1 MTLEALTS
9 SQPLSQRLRQDT
21 ARQHERMHAL
31 MARADP
37 FANREAYARFVGV
50 QYLFQRDLEPMQ
62 GEPAMQATVP
72 GLPARARAEAAR
84 ADLQDLGVAEPEAP
98 PPFARPGMPQ
108 ALGWLYV
115 SEGSTLGA
123 AFLLKEVQQK
133 LGLDA
138 TFGARHLAAHPEGR
152 AVAWKRFITALDAA
166 DLSPAGQDA
175 VVAGAHAAFAR
186 FELLLQRQFRGLLV
200 A

>member
-1 MTLEALTS
+1 MTPEAQTS
-9 SQPLSQRLRQDT
+9 SQPLSLRLRQDT
-21 ARQHERMHAL
+21 ARQHERMHVL
-31 MARADP
+31 MARAEP
-37 FANREAYARFVGV
+37 FANRKAYARFVGV

-62 GEPAMQATVP
+62 GEPAVQAAVP
-72 GLPARARAEAAR
+72 GLRARERAEAAR
-84 ADLQDLGVAEPEAP
+84 ADLQDLGEAEPEAP

-138 TFGARHLAAHPEGR
+138 TFGARNLAAHPEGR

-166 DLSPAGQDA
+166 QLSPAEQDA
-175 VVAGAHAAFAR
+175 VVAGARAAFAR
-186 FELLLQRQFRGLLV
+186 FELLLQRQFRGLL
-200 A
+200 AA